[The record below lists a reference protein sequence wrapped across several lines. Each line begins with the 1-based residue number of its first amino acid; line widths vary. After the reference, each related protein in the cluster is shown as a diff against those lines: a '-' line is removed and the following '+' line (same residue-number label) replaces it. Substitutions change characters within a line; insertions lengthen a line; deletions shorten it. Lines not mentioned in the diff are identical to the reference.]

1 MEQSTPT
8 TGIKNAQEFNRFL
21 LEIAD
26 EITSDQ
32 FDRIKFLCK
41 DDLPKGRL
49 DSIENPREFLNF
61 LGIRGKI
68 RPDDVSYLV
77 SLLEDTGNIQVAN
90 TVKELGQILFYDS
103 AVAVGPLHALL

>member
-8 TGIKNAQEFNRFL
+8 TGIKNAKFNRFL

-26 EITSDQ
+26 EITNDQ
-32 FDRIKFLCK
+32 FDMMKFLCE

-61 LGIRGKI
+61 LRIRGKI
-68 RPDDVSYLV
+68 GPDDVSYLV

-103 AVAVGPLHALL
+103 AVAVGLLNALL